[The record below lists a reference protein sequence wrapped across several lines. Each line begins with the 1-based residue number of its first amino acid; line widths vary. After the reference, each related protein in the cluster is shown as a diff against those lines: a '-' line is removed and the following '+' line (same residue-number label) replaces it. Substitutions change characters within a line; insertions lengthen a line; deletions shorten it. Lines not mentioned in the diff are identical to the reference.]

1 MGMERSRA
9 AAESGDGARK
19 GGVEDA
25 LPPHLRPPQIAPGPA
40 PPRAGAAR
48 TPGCV
53 FRSFSVGV
61 NESWKPFSLSFHLF
75 FGGRGGILFVRVLLR
90 K

>member
-1 MGMERSRA
+1 MERGKA
-9 AAESGDGARK
+9 ALGTRCPRTCG
-19 GGVEDA
+19 
-25 LPPHLRPPQIAPGPA
+25 HPQTAPGPA

-75 FGGRGGILFVRVLLR
+75 FWGGGVLFVRVLLM